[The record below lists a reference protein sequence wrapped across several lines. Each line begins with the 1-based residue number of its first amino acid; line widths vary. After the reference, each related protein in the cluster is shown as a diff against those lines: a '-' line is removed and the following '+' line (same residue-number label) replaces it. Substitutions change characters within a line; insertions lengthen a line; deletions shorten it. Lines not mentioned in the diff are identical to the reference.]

1 MHPHWKKFW
10 SPLCTSQ
17 KAPLSR
23 SAPSPLC
30 PVVQSLSHVQLFVGC
45 QTCQTSLTFAISQS
59 LLKLMSIELVMLFNH
74 LVLCHPLFSSCLQS
88 FPESGSFLRSW
99 FFTSRGQ
106 SIEASAS
113 VPPVNIQG
121 WFPLGLTGLICLQ
134 YKEISIVL
142 SNTTV
147 QKHQALMLGNIEGR
161 REGEDRAAL
170 SLLYVSAPT
179 SIHDC
184 WKNHIFD
191 YTDLCRQSEVS
202 DF

>member
-1 MHPHWKKFW
+1 MTYLVQFGSSVVSDSLW
-10 SPLCTSQ
+10 SHGLQHARLSCPSPPPRACSNSCS
-17 KAPLSR
+17 LSR
-23 SAPSPLC
+23 CCDLTISSSVVPS
-30 PVVQSLSHVQLFVGC
+30 
-45 QTCQTSLTFAISQS
+45 
-59 LLKLMSIELVMLFNH
+59 
-74 LVLCHPLFSSCLQS
+74 SSCLQS

-99 FFTSRGQ
+99 LFTSRGQ